1 MLPQEIQEKLSH
13 TEEDY
18 FKKHAGTLQSY
29 MSRLDLDLTV
39 VTSLSLSLSH
49 TQIGKLK
56 FILWD
61 YQYYRVGSIHILI
74 FLFLFLFLRIIYI
87 LHLKS
92 NTYIFSLTG
101 YGVTQRSLHPGEGP

>member
-39 VTSLSLSLSH
+39 VTSLSLTH
-49 TQIGKLK
+49 THKNRQIK
-56 FILWD
+56 
-61 YQYYRVGSIHILI
+61 
-74 FLFLFLFLRIIYI
+74 IYI
-87 LHLKS
+87 MGLSMLQSWK
-92 NTYIFSLTG
+92 
-101 YGVTQRSLHPGEGP
+101 HPYSYFFF